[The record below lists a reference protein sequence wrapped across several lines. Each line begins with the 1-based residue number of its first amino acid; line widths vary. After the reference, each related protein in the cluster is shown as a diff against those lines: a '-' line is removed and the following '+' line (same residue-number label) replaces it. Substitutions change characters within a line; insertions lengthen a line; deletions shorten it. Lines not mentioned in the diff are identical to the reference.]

1 MIHFNGFRYF
11 SAIGEIWKNYSD
23 KKAKKVDERK
33 KQRKALSSALYLNSD
48 YRLEISTL
56 EITGDD
62 VSLIRIDLPQF

>member
-11 SAIGEIWKNYSD
+11 SAIGKNYSD
-23 KKAKKVDERK
+23 KKAKEVGERK
-33 KQRKALSSALYLNSD
+33 KQRKALSLAPYLNSD

-62 VSLIRIDLPQF
+62 VSHIKIDLTQF